1 MAYVIVGG
9 DVVVCVVVV
18 SVVSYFSVVRFDVLE
33 VAV

>member
-1 MAYVIVGG
+1 MVDVIVGG
-9 DVVVCVVVV
+9 DVAVCVVVV